1 MTKIYILPVPDR
13 LQPLRKATQRYP
25 FHNKDYH
32 IEEDFL
38 NYLNKERDLL
48 VFDPKEADWHYL
60 PIFWTRWVSYGLK
73 RDRLKKLKHDID
85 NIIIDDKKTF
95 TICHHK
101 DAPFISLD
109 KTLIFSTTRKHNSID
124 VPLLSSPHRLPNSV
138 PRKKYLASFVGSLRT
153 HRIRMDMFMK
163 LKHRKDIFLY
173 NGNKG
178 DTFFVNKLLESYI
191 SLCPRGLGVNSYRF
205 FESMQLGVVPLIIGD
220 IDTRPFKKYID
231 WDRVSYY
238 ICTVSNINELMDNLD
253 KKELIKMGHEAS
265 ILWKEKLQYQ
275 KWCRYVIHELNELK

>member
-38 NYLNKERDLL
+38 NYLNKERNLL

-124 VPLLSSPHRLPNSV
+124 VPLLSSPHRLPNLV
-138 PRKKYLASFVGSLRT
+138 PRKKYLASFVGSVKT

-178 DTFFVNKLLESYI
+178 DTYFVNKLLESYI

-205 FESMQLGVVPLIIGD
+205 FESMQLGVVPLIIGN

-265 ILWKEKLQYQ
+265 IFWKEKLQYQ
-275 KWCRYVIHELNELK
+275 KWCRYVIHELNDLK